1 MLDGRGELACNQTFL
16 SQGQAAS
23 RFSCN
28 WRWLVT
34 NSIHVCGCTM
44 CVWVH
49 NVCVGA
55 GVLVCM
61 CVYVCGCDGYVG
73 ASCW

>member
-34 NSIHVCGCTM
+34 NSNT

-55 GVLVCM
+55 QC
-61 CVYVCGCDGYVG
+61 VCGCRCAGVHV
-73 ASCW
+73 CVCVWM